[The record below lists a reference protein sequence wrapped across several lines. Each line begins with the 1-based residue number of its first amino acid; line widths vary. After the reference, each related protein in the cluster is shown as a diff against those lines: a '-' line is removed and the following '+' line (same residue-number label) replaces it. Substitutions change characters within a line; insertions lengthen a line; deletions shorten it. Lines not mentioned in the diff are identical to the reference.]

1 MLYKKVKEHG
11 KLLEKTRQL
20 DYSNSENDLNVF
32 YRVMGRNQ
40 LVSAVERAY
49 EGLQQSME
57 KFASIENEKIQ
68 RETIKSIQELKTR
81 FEGVSTVS
89 NLFLDLKT
97 LQLTKLLKSKH
108 HFFASY
114 ISSISSFPI
123 LYRVAP
129 NSISASIF
137 AKTSSSLSVKLLDNV
152 NDRIHSV
159 NQAVNSLRQIDAA
172 FTNSEFEFEISKK
185 IDDTALAENTAF
197 LLARW
202 TYEILNTNVSP
213 RSEMFRAYCEDVHT
227 MIGGQLSSLK
237 QKIEEND
244 IPASTK
250 LSIEDYLKMTVEKG
264 IGTLWGNIDLCF
276 YENNREYIDDKE
288 KVGIDILKNGIDYV
302 FKSTLIYDD
311 VSDLIPDLNED
322 IINIVVILGVERGL
336 CDIDDVKKLDPK
348 VLMNKLGKSKAIE
361 DAIKLADVV
370 FLKGIDQLQRAKT
383 YSMDWIDI
391 DALLFAA
398 RLLRMF
404 NLRKWVLE
412 TRDFTNISLF
422 LKSFDEFENLK
433 EGIPDY
439 VFAYEKFL

>member
-1 MLYKKVKEHG
+1 VLYQRVKEHR
-11 KLLEKTRQL
+11 KLLEKTHQL

-32 YRVMGRNQ
+32 YRVMGRDQ
-40 LVSAVERAY
+40 LVNAVEHAY

-68 RETIKSIQELKTR
+68 RETVKSIQELKTR
-81 FEGVSTVS
+81 FEGISTVS

-97 LQLTKLLKSKH
+97 LELTNLLKSKH
-108 HFFASY
+108 YFFASY
-114 ISSISSFPI
+114 ISSISSFPV

-129 NSISASIF
+129 DSISSSIF
-137 AKTSSSLSVKLLDNV
+137 AKTSSALSVKLLDNV
-152 NDRIHSV
+152 NDGIHSV
-159 NQAVNSLRQIDAA
+159 NQAVNSLRLIDAA
-172 FTNSEFEFEISKK
+172 FTNSEFEFEVNKK
-185 IDDTALAENTAF
+185 IDDTSLAENTAY

-202 TYEILNTNVSP
+202 TYDILNKNVSA
-213 RSEMFRAYCEDVHT
+213 RSDTFRSYCEDVHT

-237 QKIEEND
+237 QKIEENEL
-244 IPASTK
+244 PASTK

-276 YENNREYIDDKE
+276 YENDRDYIDDKE
-288 KVGIDILKNGIDYV
+288 RMGIGILKNGIDYV

-322 IINIVVILGVERGL
+322 IVNIVVILGIERGL

-348 VLMNKLGKSKAIE
+348 VLMKKLEKSKVIE

-370 FLKGIDQLQRAKT
+370 FLKGVDQLQKAKT

-391 DALLFAA
+391 DALLFTAS
-398 RLLRMF
+398 LLRMF

-412 TRDFTNISLF
+412 TKDFRSINLF
-422 LKSFDEFENLK
+422 LKSFDDFENLK
-433 EGIPDY
+433 DGIPDY
-439 VFAYEKFL
+439 IFAYEKYL

>member
-1 MLYKKVKEHG
+1 VLYQRVKEHG
-11 KLLEKTRQL
+11 KLLETTRQL
-20 DYSNSENDLNVF
+20 DYSNSENDLSVF
-32 YRVMGRNQ
+32 YRVMGREQ
-40 LVSAVERAY
+40 LVSAVEHAY

-57 KFASIENEKIQ
+57 KYASIENEKIQ
-68 RETIKSIQELKTR
+68 RETMKSIQELKTR

-97 LQLTKLLKSKH
+97 LELTGLLKSKH
-108 HFFASY
+108 YFFASY

-129 NSISASIF
+129 DSLSSSIF

-159 NQAVNSLRQIDAA
+159 NQAVKSLRLIDAA
-172 FTNSEFEFEISKK
+172 FTNSEFEFEVNKK
-185 IDDTALAENTAF
+185 VDDTSLAENTAF

-202 TYEILNTNVSP
+202 TYDILNKNVSA
-213 RSEMFRAYCEDVHT
+213 RSDTFRAYCEDVHT

-276 YENNREYIDDKE
+276 YENDREYIDDKE

-322 IINIVVILGVERGL
+322 IVNIVVILGVERGL

-348 VLMNKLGKSKAIE
+348 VLMKKLGKTRVIE

-370 FLKGIDQLQRAKT
+370 FLKGIDQLQKAKT

-391 DALLFAA
+391 DALLFTAS
-398 RLLRMF
+398 LLRMF

-412 TRDFTNISLF
+412 TKDFRSINLF
-422 LKSFDEFENLK
+422 LKSFDDFENLK
-433 EGIPDY
+433 DGIPDY
-439 VFAYEKFL
+439 IFAYEKYL

>member
-1 MLYKKVKEHG
+1 
-11 KLLEKTRQL
+11 
-20 DYSNSENDLNVF
+20 
-32 YRVMGRNQ
+32 
-40 LVSAVERAY
+40 
-49 EGLQQSME
+49 
-57 KFASIENEKIQ
+57 
-68 RETIKSIQELKTR
+68 
-81 FEGVSTVS
+81 
-89 NLFLDLKT
+89 
-97 LQLTKLLKSKH
+97 
-108 HFFASY
+108 
-114 ISSISSFPI
+114 
-123 LYRVAP
+123 
-129 NSISASIF
+129 
-137 AKTSSSLSVKLLDNV
+137 
-152 NDRIHSV
+152 V

-185 IDDTALAENTAF
+185 VDDTTLAENTAF

-202 TYEILNTNVSP
+202 TYDILNANVSP

-244 IPASTK
+244 IPSSTK

-276 YENNREYIDDKE
+276 YENDREYIDDKE

-322 IINIVVILGVERGL
+322 IVNIVVILGVERGL
-336 CDIDDVKKLDPK
+336 CDIDDIKKLDQKALVKKLR
-348 VLMNKLGKSKAIE
+348 KSKVIE
-361 DAIKLADVV
+361 DSIRLADVV
-370 FLKGIDQLQRAKT
+370 FLRGVDQLQKAKT

-391 DALLFAA
+391 DALLFTAS
-398 RLLRMF
+398 LLRMF

-412 TRDFTNISLF
+412 TKDFRSINLF
-422 LKSFDEFENLK
+422 LKSFEEFENLK

-439 VFAYEKFL
+439 IFAYEKYL

>member
-1 MLYKKVKEHG
+1 MKEHG
-11 KLLEKTRQL
+11 ELLEKTRQL

-32 YRVMGRNQ
+32 YRVMGRTQ
-40 LVSAVERAY
+40 LVNAVEHAY

-81 FEGVSTVS
+81 FEGTSTVS

-97 LQLTKLLKSKH
+97 LELTNLLKPKH
-108 HFFASY
+108 YFFASY
-114 ISSISSFPI
+114 ISSISSFPV

-129 NSISASIF
+129 DSISASIF

-185 IDDTALAENTAF
+185 VDDTTLAENTAF

-202 TYEILNTNVSP
+202 TYDILNTNVSP

-237 QKIEEND
+237 QKMEEND

-276 YENNREYIDDKE
+276 YENDREYIDDKE

-322 IINIVVILGVERGL
+322 IVNIVVILGVERGL
-336 CDIDDVKKLDPK
+336 CDIDDIKKLDPK
-348 VLMNKLGKSKAIE
+348 ALVKKLRKSKVIE
-361 DAIKLADVV
+361 DSIRLADVV
-370 FLKGIDQLQRAKT
+370 FLRGVDLLQKAKT

-391 DALLFAA
+391 DALLFTAS
-398 RLLRMF
+398 LLRMF

-412 TRDFTNISLF
+412 TKDFRSINLF

-439 VFAYEKFL
+439 IFAYEKYL